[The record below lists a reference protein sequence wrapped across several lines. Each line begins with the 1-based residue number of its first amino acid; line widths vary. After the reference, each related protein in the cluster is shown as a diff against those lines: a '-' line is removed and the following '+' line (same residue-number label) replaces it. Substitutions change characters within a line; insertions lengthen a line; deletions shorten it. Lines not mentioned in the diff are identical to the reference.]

1 MVSTPYKPGDVFETI
16 DREQSG
22 VWNKLSF
29 HYTVGL
35 NKIYNPEDIEKE
47 KNQPYFRREF
57 CLAYSVGTGNVFIEE
72 TLQHAEE
79 LGREYNNKDN
89 PYTPKAMGIDEGF
102 GSSKTAF
109 TVIEYIDNIVHVIY
123 SKQFENSSTEQMV
136 DHAWNLI
143 RKYNLN

>member
-22 VWNKLSF
+22 VWN
-29 HYTVGL
+29 
-35 NKIYNPEDIEKE
+35 
-47 KNQPYFRREF
+47 
-57 CLAYSVGTGNVFIEE
+57 
-72 TLQHAEE
+72 
-79 LGREYNNKDN
+79 
-89 PYTPKAMGIDEGF
+89 TPKAMGIDEGF